1 MRAAVGMQL
10 ARSRPAVQEVRSQ
23 PVARPAGQAFVPEI
37 TFAPDESPENFQ
49 RTLEGI
55 IGGSTASGINL
66 ASDPVVKQRAEQL
79 QRAAQRQGLT
89 DAQFTS
95 LMTNIGGAIGT
106 TADAIVRA
114 VLSGNQVEIARINAD
129 TQQYIANIAA
139 QQQRATTAAE
149 QERLRRDAEGAMAVQ
164 RMLADMRPAEEQQ
177 KTMRYALIVG
187 GLFVTAVAVALI
199 LKPQPRKNPRRRRR
213 A

>member
-1 MRAAVGMQL
+1 MRAAVGIQL

-23 PVARPAGQAFVPEI
+23 PVARPAGQASDM
-37 TFAPDESPENFQ
+37 TFTVEEVDPSFAS
-49 RTLEGI
+49 TLEGI
-55 IGGSTASGINL
+55 LGAGTSAANSVTT
-66 ASDPVVKQRAEQL
+66 DPAARQRAKQL
-79 QRAAQRQGLT
+79 QQSARREGLS